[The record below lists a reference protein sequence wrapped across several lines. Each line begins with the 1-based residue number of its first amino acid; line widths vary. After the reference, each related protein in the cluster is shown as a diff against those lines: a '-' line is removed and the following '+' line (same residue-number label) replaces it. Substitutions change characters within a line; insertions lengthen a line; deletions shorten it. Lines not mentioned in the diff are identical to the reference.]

1 MIIAPVGLSKN
12 FQYDCLINTLL
23 TNKRENIFWYHHK
36 TGSCSSVH
44 QGWADNPY
52 TGQTI
57 DEPLQCAE
65 EYCREWS
72 KWDTDTVIDWCGCW
86 CCSRVTCGR
95 QFLHCHCFHW
105 STTTE
110 SWMGDDWDEGN
121 SVVVK
126 PRTWRSH
133 CWWTSPV
140 CKRRHSSC
148 KVKPFICLQSLIYLC
163 VLICAF
169 YCLLMLLN
177 LLYQY
182 QWYNIALESA

>member
-105 STTTE
+105 STTTRKLNGRWLRWRQL
-110 SWMGDDWDEGN
+110 SGCQAKNLKVTLLMN
-121 SVVVK
+121 FSSVQE
-126 PRTWRSH
+126 
-133 CWWTSPV
+133 TSF
-140 CKRRHSSC
+140 K
-148 KVKPFICLQSLIYLC
+148 LQSETIHLPAIADISLCIDLCFLLLIN
-163 VLICAF
+163 A
-169 YCLLMLLN
+169 
-177 LLYQY
+177 
-182 QWYNIALESA
+182 A